1 MPMKVYG
8 FFVCVIFALSS
19 MMFYSCVS
27 DETTAVQTG
36 DVEYVPFQSEE
47 NGKWGL
53 MTVEGEVL
61 FKDMFEQ
68 KPLCAMNGRFFAKN
82 SSGEYELYTAE
93 ENPKKL
99 GGPYKNVGM
108 FTGDLAPVV
117 EKKGPVVYIDKEGKK
132 IFELES
138 IDGVEVKSGHNFHE
152 GMALVQVGDNY
163 GYINAEGKLVV
174 KAQYS
179 VAGPFIGGKAVVEK
193 YTERDKEREDRV
205 WQVIDTKGN
214 VLFSKN
220 NRDFL
225 MGALKFSNGVLLAKD
240 VKNGQLCFL
249 NEKGE
254 VVGKRLPAKVKSI
267 KEVYN
272 GRFVYYDG
280 NYGLMDVNGNVIIR
294 AKYDDMF
301 YNGKTIVI
309 RDRDRYYVVNEAD
322 EKVSKESYDDIVCFA
337 PNVKGYGECVFVKR
351 GGKYL
356 VSDEDGDADKD
367 GLKIYAVEYVWSEFV
382 ESDFVYMD
390 LLVEGVGLNV
400 NGAGGQM
407 LGALGKDLAEK
418 LEGELNPDN
427 YTNKH
432 QFAWERVCAGQHVF
446 FTAELDERL
455 SYYNHY
461 TGVCEWNDARV
472 DRISVTFSLDGRMT
486 GREKEL
492 FSVLEK
498 YVLQFSEKQA
508 DSTGEIVRYRMNGS
522 SNEILINS
530 RTCRISYVLK

>member
-1 MPMKVYG
+1 
-8 FFVCVIFALSS
+8 
-19 MMFYSCVS
+19 
-27 DETTAVQTG
+27 
-36 DVEYVPFQSEE
+36 
-47 NGKWGL
+47 
-53 MTVEGEVL
+53 
-61 FKDMFEQ
+61 
-68 KPLCAMNGRFFAKN
+68 
-82 SSGEYELYTAE
+82 
-93 ENPKKL
+93 
-99 GGPYKNVGM
+99 
-108 FTGDLAPVV
+108 
-117 EKKGPVVYIDKEGKK
+117 
-132 IFELES
+132 
-138 IDGVEVKSGHNFHE
+138 
-152 GMALVQVGDNY
+152 
-163 GYINAEGKLVV
+163 
-174 KAQYS
+174 
-179 VAGPFIGGKAVVEK
+179 
-193 YTERDKEREDRV
+193 
-205 WQVIDTKGN
+205 
-214 VLFSKN
+214 
-220 NRDFL
+220 
-225 MGALKFSNGVLLAKD
+225 
-240 VKNGQLCFL
+240 L

-254 VVGKRLPAKVKSI
+254 VVGKRLPAKVKSV

-322 EKVSKESYDDIVCFA
+322 EKVGKESYDDIVCFG

-356 VSDEDGDADKD
+356 VADEEGDADKD
-367 GLKIYAVEYVWSEFV
+367 GLKLYAVEYVWSEFV

-418 LEGELNPDN
+418 LEGDLNPDN

-530 RTCRISYVLK
+530 RTCRISIVRK